1 MAVDEE
7 ARAWYEQVKE
17 TINSASI
24 GMKTILS
31 NSPNEDIS
39 EQIETNKSNEVGS
52 SEGGKVRRRNS
63 QRPGKQRNHQTQ
75 LKQQRQTMS
84 GEHVLSRSPKK
95 IGGEEACDID
105 TATTMACVTV
115 STSEKSSQQRKKEN
129 NHDKTE
135 LPAVADSPKT

>member
-39 EQIETNKSNEVGS
+39 EQIETDKSNEVGS
-52 SEGGKVRRRNS
+52 SEGGKVRRRTPKGQESRETIKNS
-63 QRPGKQRNHQTQ
+63 
-75 LKQQRQTMS
+75 
-84 GEHVLSRSPKK
+84 
-95 IGGEEACDID
+95 
-105 TATTMACVTV
+105 
-115 STSEKSSQQRKKEN
+115 
-129 NHDKTE
+129 
-135 LPAVADSPKT
+135 